1 MAKSTFN
8 DSVIISDRRIVAIG
22 IGSSGKKIIDYM
34 IHENRFGIELIIADF
49 DDDNIYK
56 NLQNYLHG
64 TDVIFIV
71 TGLGGSRGTVAAP
84 IIAKIAK
91 QIGALTIGIAG
102 TPFLFEGRKRV
113 HFANEALKTLKK
125 ECDSVVMISNDKLLS
140 IIDPKAKIKE
150 SFSVIDSIFS
160 RVIHGIVGVIIPSGE
175 NDINLDLADLQT
187 IMDHRG
193 IAIIG
198 IGEHQGENAAYE
210 AINNALKFAM
220 GNDFYIKKASGVLVH
235 FSMHPDF
242 YYLNLSSAMEVLH
255 KSVNETAD
263 VIYGTTTDESFP
275 LDFIR
280 VTVIATGVEKLEMMA
295 ANNVY

>member
-8 DSVIISDRRIVAIG
+8 DSAIISDPRIVAIG
-22 IGSSGKKIIDYM
+22 IGKSGNKVITYMMNTTASGIEYIYADAYKQNSYGDLRKII
-34 IHENRFGIELIIADF
+34 EGV
-49 DDDNIYK
+49 
-56 NLQNYLHG
+56 
-64 TDVIFIV
+64 DVVFIV
-71 TGLGGSRGTVAAP
+71 TGLGGSTGTVDAP
-84 IIAKIAK
+84 VVAKLVK
-91 QIGALTIGIAG
+91 EVGVLTLGIVS

-113 HFANEALKTLKK
+113 HLANEALKALKK
-125 ECDSVVMISNDKLLS
+125 ECDSVVMISNDTLLS

-150 SFSVIDSIFS
+150 SFRVIDSIFS

-175 NDINLDLADLQT
+175 NDISLDLVDLQT
-187 IMDHRG
+187 IMNHRG
-193 IAIIG
+193 IAVVG
-198 IGEHQGENAAYE
+198 IGEKQGENAAYE
-210 AINNALKFAM
+210 AVNNAMQFAM
-220 GNDFYIKKASGVLVH
+220 GNDFHIKKASGVLVH

-263 VIYGTTTDESFP
+263 VIYGTTTDESLP

-280 VTVIATGVEKLEMMA
+280 VTVIATGIEKLEMMA